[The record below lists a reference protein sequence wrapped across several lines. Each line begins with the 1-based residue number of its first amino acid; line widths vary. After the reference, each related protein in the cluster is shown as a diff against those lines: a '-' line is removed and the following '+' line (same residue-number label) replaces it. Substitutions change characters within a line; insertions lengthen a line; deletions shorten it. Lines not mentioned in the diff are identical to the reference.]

1 MIIFLNWISWRL
13 VGLGRTAVRQSTFG
27 PTTTF
32 STTANRRGSKP
43 PIPIVTSSMIRPLGL
58 RASGFPRTT
67 LYCTNARRTRRTS
80 SAAIISRWECRLHL
94 SELFKSVSLLL
105 LRNLNFSTDL
115 FIQGN
120 RRSSSRVMLTLYSVN
135 MKSVTHPC
143 ADRLIFRDFKND
155 LTILDVNANRLKATG
170 NYTSTRGK
178 GYLCQLQFQVV
189 FNTIPNEDIQ
199 MQLYLWYILFAR
211 WEMSLYPPEYFRRRP
226 ICWPLSTS
234 MRYVPLHF
242 ISNPVRPCSTADTIS
257 FTHCIFAD
265 LPALMSQS
273 TASLTYRKWLI
284 SARYQNNVH
293 DFCWIILLIEIG
305 NTLKM
310 KIRLVRWFARGILS
324 FNGKAKEL
332 PEMKLLH

>member
-1 MIIFLNWISWRL
+1 
-13 VGLGRTAVRQSTFG
+13 
-27 PTTTF
+27 
-32 STTANRRGSKP
+32 
-43 PIPIVTSSMIRPLGL
+43 
-58 RASGFPRTT
+58 
-67 LYCTNARRTRRTS
+67 
-80 SAAIISRWECRLHL
+80 
-94 SELFKSVSLLL
+94 
-105 LRNLNFSTDL
+105 
-115 FIQGN
+115 
-120 RRSSSRVMLTLYSVN
+120 MLTLYSVN

-199 MQLYLWYILFAR
+199 MQLYLWYILFPR

-242 ISNPVRPCSTADTIS
+242 ISNPARPCSTADTIS

-273 TASLTYRKWLI
+273 TASLTYRKCMI
-284 SARYQNNVH
+284 SARYPNNVH
-293 DFCWIILLIEIG
+293 DFLNNIINQNRQYFEDEDKVSPLICAWDFVIQRESKRIAG
-305 NTLKM
+305 NETAALTLN
-310 KIRLVRWFARGILS
+310 VRIINLRV
-324 FNGKAKEL
+324 N
-332 PEMKLLH
+332 